1 MVRLLRAEWFR
12 VRNSCHY
19 PRWAALIWIILVLL
33 PIVASFAYDE
43 ITVAKYMGLINEV
56 VVLFIALFIGAFI
69 SVCIG
74 MNYQNK
80 TAYYE
85 IMEGNTISTM
95 IISRV
100 IVYVTFMTC
109 GLCTLFGIAVGI
121 LSMVNGIGEINKL
134 PLRFILFVIIIIHI
148 CIVSSLIAIS
158 IRSLAALVF
167 ILLRFEV
174 LEGICTMIL
183 PVILIGEL
191 NFKETAVQNISNW
204 FILSQ
209 LDQVLIGTVDVTFVM
224 IVIASL
230 FVEGIFL
237 YIVAFS
243 SMKKREFR

>member
-19 PRWAALIWIILVLL
+19 PRWAALIWFSLVLL
-33 PIVASFAYDE
+33 PIVASFAFDE
-43 ITVAKYMGLINEV
+43 ITVANYMGLIKV
-56 VVLFIALFIGAFI
+56 VVLFIALFLGAFI

-109 GLCTLFGIAVGI
+109 GLCTLFGAAVGI
-121 LSMVNGIGEINKL
+121 LSIVNGIGEINKL
-134 PLRFILFVIIIIHI
+134 PLRFILFVVIIIHI

-167 ILLRFEV
+167 IVLRFEL

-183 PVILIGEL
+183 PAILIDEL
-191 NFKETAVQNISNW
+191 NFKESAVQNLSNW

-209 LDQVLIGTVDVTFVM
+209 FEQVLIGTVDITFVM

-230 FVEGIFL
+230 FIEGIFL
-237 YIVAFS
+237 YIVAIL
-243 SMKKREFR
+243 SMKKREFY